1 MRFRILD
8 AGSAHDLAAWVD
20 LWGAW
25 PGKEIVTRPEY
36 AQLFA
41 RPGDRVVCAVGEEEH
56 GAILFPLV
64 LRPLALEPW
73 APPGDPRWDAV
84 TPYGYGGAFACGRGA
99 VDPAAFWAAHAE
111 WCREAR
117 IVTTFARLSLFP
129 EQLVPM
135 PGPRRGPVAEHPRE
149 PRPRRR
155 RALARVR
162 GQGAEVGAAR
172 PGRGDRR
179 GGRPRRQGAR
189 RVLRRVHADH
199 AAPWGGRLLLLP
211 AVLLRVHRDPAA
223 RPLRLLHRAR
233 RRQGALLRPRP
244 LRRRARVLLP
254 RRHDR
259 GGPRAGLELPPAS
272 TASARGRRSRASGGA
287 SWAAAASR
295 TTACTGTSA
304 RSPGTARCRSA
315 SRASSTTRPPA
326 ASSPTFAPGTPTAR
340 ARRGARGRA
349 SSRRT
354 ARERGAG
361 AQADPS

>member
-135 PGPRRGPVAEHPRE
+135 PGRVEVRSQNILVSLDHGVDALWRGYEGKVRKWVQHARGAGIGVEVDLDGKGLDAFLGVYTQTMQRHGADDFYFFPRSFFESIVTRLPGRYAFFIARAGDKVLSSDLVLCADAHVYYFLGGTIEEGLALGSSYLLKHSIGAWAAEQGKRWCVLGGGRE
-149 PRPRRR
+149 PNDGLYRYK
-155 RALARVR
+155 RAFARH
-162 GQGAEVGAAR
+162 GEVPFRVACLVHDEAACR
-172 PGRGDRR
+172 ELSDLR
-179 GGRPRRQGAR
+179 AR
-189 RVLRRVHADH
+189 HADREG
-199 AAPWGGRLLLLP
+199 APW
-211 AVLLRVHRDPAA
+211 
-223 RPLRLLHRAR
+223 
-233 RRQGALLRPRP
+233 RPRP
-244 LRRRARVLLP
+244 GFFPSYRA
-254 RRHDR
+254 
-259 GGPRAGLELPPAS
+259 
-272 TASARGRRSRASGGA
+272 
-287 SWAAAASR
+287 
-295 TTACTGTSA
+295 
-304 RSPGTARCRSA
+304 
-315 SRASSTTRPPA
+315 
-326 ASSPTFAPGTPTAR
+326 
-340 ARRGARGRA
+340 
-349 SSRRT
+349 
-354 ARERGAG
+354 
-361 AQADPS
+361 